1 MAEAQVVL
9 FHEALHRI
17 VCARGLISERA
28 EKARD
33 AINRYMRALRNA
45 AMPAGDRVLE
55 KLLIDCEL
63 TEVERRLHEW
73 KVLGTETG
81 LVCDGALAVV
91 RRERIENL
99 CEQRLADLMPQIGTP
114 KTNRLASP

>member
-9 FHEALHRI
+9 FHQALHRI

-28 EKARD
+28 EKARN
-33 AINRYMRALRNA
+33 AINCYMRALRNA

-55 KLLIDCEL
+55 KILIDCEL
-63 TEVERRLHEW
+63 TEVEKRLHEW
-73 KVLGTETG
+73 KVLGTETA
-81 LVCDGALAVV
+81 LVCDAALAVV

-114 KTNRLASP
+114 KTNRFASP